1 MTQLAPGVLRIATSR
16 GDRDNAYLIEEED
29 GYTLVDVGWQRAPAA
44 IMARL
49 AQLGRQPTD
58 IKRIAL
64 THAHPDHVRGLAE
77 LARRSGAQ
85 VLIHQDD
92 APWLEAGRVPAAGRS
107 GQLGRAIDTLPLL
120 HWTPIRPDILLGDD
134 DTVAS
139 LRVIPTPGHSPG
151 HIAFL
156 HEPTRALLV
165 GDAVFNRTGLAVGPD
180 ALAADPAG
188 RNASLGR
195 LAGHATVVGFAHG
208 APLQGSQV
216 DAFNQ
221 FCQHMERTP

>member
-1 MTQLAPGVLRIATSR
+1 MTSLAPGVLRIATSR

-44 IMARL
+44 IMATL

-77 LARRSGAQ
+77 LVRRSGAQ
-85 VLIHQDD
+85 VLIHHED

-107 GQLGRAIDTLPLL
+107 GRLGRAIDTVPLL
-120 HWTPIRPDILLGDD
+120 HWTSVRPDVLLGDD
-134 DTVAS
+134 DRVAS

-156 HEPTRALLV
+156 HEPTQTLLV

-188 RNASLGR
+188 RNASLRR
-195 LAGHATVVGFAHG
+195 LAGHAIAVGFAHG
-208 APLQGSQV
+208 APMQGPQV

-221 FCQHMERTP
+221 FCQHLVHEA